1 MKKSLRL
8 LAAFA
13 TLGSFSLVHAET
25 TSESSL
31 AYRYGSHFTEPARP
45 DDITKNIIT
54 LNHLRNSDTGIH
66 FLSLEG
72 RFSDENDPAK
82 NSTAG
87 AREYLA
93 FYRYQLP
100 AGKVLDQPISLGPI
114 RDLAF
119 MVGADLTDKNTQFAP
134 QKRALL
140 AGPVIKFDVPGF
152 LDVGLLSYQEQN
164 HKGIPHTPHPNL
176 TFDNTW
182 MLSAT
187 WGIPVSSGKTPAVF
201 QGLFNR
207 LGAKGNDF
215 NNHPT
220 AAETLLRTSLMFDIS
235 QSVGLPRKKLFIGV
249 GYEWWQNKYG
259 NPTGMGTST
268 RTATFNCETFF

>member
-1 MKKSLRL
+1 MKFLIHLAVLASLGW
-8 LAAFA
+8 APHSYSA
-13 TLGSFSLVHAET
+13 TFSET
-25 TSESSL
+25 SL

-45 DDITKNIIT
+45 DDITKNIVT
-54 LNHLRNSDTGIH
+54 LTHLRNGDTGIH

-72 RFSDENDPAK
+72 RFSDEQDPAK
-82 NSTAG
+82 DSTQG

-100 AGKVLDQPISLGPI
+100 AGKVLDKPISFGPI

-119 MVGADLTDKNTQFAP
+119 TVGADLTDKNTLFAP
-134 QKRALL
+134 QKRALV

-152 LDVGLLSYQEQN
+152 LDIGLLSYLEQN
-164 HKGIPHTPHPNL
+164 HKGIPNTPRPNIQ
-176 TFDNTW
+176 FDNTW
-182 MLSAT
+182 MISAT
-187 WGIPVSSGKTPAVF
+187 WGIPVSGGNTPVVF

-215 NNHPT
+215 NNQPT
-220 AAETLLRTSLMFDIS
+220 AAETLLRTALMFDVS
-235 QSVGLPRKKLFIGV
+235 QPLGLRRKSLFVGF

-259 NPTGMGTST
+259 NQTGTGTST
-268 RTATFNCETFF
+268 STATLNCETFF